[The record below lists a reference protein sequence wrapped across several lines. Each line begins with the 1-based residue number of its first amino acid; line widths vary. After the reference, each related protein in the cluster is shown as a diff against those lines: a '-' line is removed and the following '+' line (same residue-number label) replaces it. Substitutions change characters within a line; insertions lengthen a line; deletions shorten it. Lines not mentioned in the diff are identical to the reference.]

1 MPMYGPSLLLPIGF
15 LAQNNTTQTL
25 PNNNVTTVITG
36 WTTIY
41 DTSNGAW
48 NASTG
53 VFTVPQNGWYE
64 VTGQLQ
70 LASASYNAGDD
81 AITNIIRNGSIV
93 AAGQHRVE
101 AATTTYELAPST
113 TAPIRCVKGDTLS
126 LAGAIFYGTTGTK
139 TLSGLGNYNFVA
151 VIQLGNA

>member
-1 MPMYGPSLLLPIGF
+1 MPMFAPAILKPVGF
-15 LAQNNTTQTL
+15 LAQNTTLQVL
-25 PNNNVTTVITG
+25 PNSNVTTVITG

-41 DTSNGAW
+41 DTSSGAW
-48 NASTG
+48 NAATG
-53 VFTVPQNGWYE
+53 VFTVPQDGWYE
-64 VTGQLQ
+64 MTGQLQ
-70 LASASYNAGDD
+70 LASDSYGVGDD

-101 AATTTYELAPST
+101 SAVTTYELAPST
-113 TAPIRCVKGDTLS
+113 TAPVRCVKGDTLS
-126 LAGAIFYGTTGTK
+126 LAGAVFYSAGGTK